1 METRQRRK
9 QQLRRKFES
18 DSESCSDVE
27 SDDGLAK
34 TEASS
39 SRAASAKRVQ
49 WWQGGY
55 LTYSTFHQVPRYMQD
70 NKDIH
75 RWYRCGYS
83 YQENWISLFHLHN
96 ETFNIWIHYIGCA
109 LFVGVA
115 VHAVFIHPRLDPLT
129 RLIPFAP
136 IPVNSFTSTDRYI
149 LAGHAIAS
157 AFTFVTSGVFHMH
170 LSHSFDAY
178 VFYGCW
184 DYSGISA
191 TVAGT
196 GVSTSIYL
204 LACEEAWF
212 RRCTLAGVIA
222 VNLVGVL
229 GPMFKFWPTAEFR
242 PYRAAIYVSS
252 AAVTFLP
259 VFLHV
264 GMNGWSAV
272 PAWDKNVAV
281 PFFSAS
287 LISYAVGVFIY
298 VSRVPER
305 ILPGKFDLYFASHQ
319 LWHFA
324 AVLASFLHFYVIIGL
339 VSWRQA
345 EGVCGVKQ

>member
-149 LAGHAIAS
+149 LAGHALAS

-305 ILPGKFDLYFASHQ
+305 
-319 LWHFA
+319 
-324 AVLASFLHFYVIIGL
+324 
-339 VSWRQA
+339 
-345 EGVCGVKQ
+345 